1 MLVRLVAAAFAGA
14 LIALPA
20 LAQPAGTLKK
30 IADSKSIALGYLP
43 ESVPFS
49 FADSAGTPSGY
60 SVDLCKRVAA
70 GIQQQLNLAT
80 LDVKWVPITLANRF
94 EMVNAGTIDLE
105 CATSTNTI
113 SRQKI
118 VDFSLMTWVDGGNFL
133 TRGPA
138 PAKGVAD
145 LNGKKVGVV
154 KDTTTDKALRDA
166 IARAAVRVEV
176 VPAPSHFDGMRMLAD
191 GSIDAYA
198 ADQTV
203 LIGLAVAA
211 GDKLVVRLAENGFS
225 YEPYG
230 FSLRRNDA
238 DFKQAVNR
246 VLAQLYRTGEIGP
259 IYERWFGRLGKPGNL
274 LAAMYTLNALPE

>member
-1 MLVRLVAAAFAGA
+1 MLVRLAAAALAGA

-20 LAQPAGTLKK
+20 LAQSSGTLKK
-30 IADSKSIALGYLP
+30 IADTKTIALGHLP

-49 FADSAGTPSGY
+49 FTDSSGQPSGY

-70 GIQQQLNLAT
+70 GIQQQLNLAQ
-80 LDVKWVPITLANRF
+80 LELKWVPITLANRF
-94 EMVNAGTIDLE
+94 EMVASGAIDLE

-118 VDFSLMTWVDGGNFL
+118 VDFSLMTWVDGGSFV
-133 TRGPA
+133 TRGTNQP
-138 PAKGVAD
+138 KGVSD
-145 LNGKKVGVV
+145 LAGKKVGVV
-154 KDTTTDKALRDA
+154 KDTTTDRALRDA
-166 IARAAVRVEV
+166 IARAAVRAEV
-176 VPAPSHFDGMRMLAD
+176 VAAPTHFDGMRMLAD

-203 LIGLAVAA
+203 LIGLAAAA
-211 GDKLVVRLAENGFS
+211 GDKLVLRLAENGFS

-246 VLAQLYRTGEIGP
+246 VLAQLYRTGEIAP
-259 IYERWFGRLGKPGNL
+259 IYERWFGRLGKPGPL
-274 LAAMYTLNALPE
+274 LAAMFTLNALPE

>member
-1 MLVRLVAAAFAGA
+1 MLLRLAAAALAGA

-20 LAQPAGTLKK
+20 SAQSTGTLKK
-30 IADSKSIALGYLP
+30 IADSKSIALGYLS

-49 FADSAGTPSGY
+49 FADSSGAPSGY
-60 SVDLCKRVAA
+60 SVDLCKRIAA
-70 GIQQQLNLAT
+70 GIQQQLNLPA
-80 LDVKWVPITLANRF
+80 LDVKWVPITLSNRF
-94 EMVNAGTIDLE
+94 EMVNSGAIDLE

-113 SRQKI
+113 GRQKI
-118 VDFSLMTWVDGGNFL
+118 VDFSLMTWVDGGSFL
-133 TRGPA
+133 TRGTST
-138 PAKGVAD
+138 AKGVGD
-145 LNGKKVGVV
+145 LSGMKVGVV

-176 VPAPSHFDGMRMLAD
+176 VPAPSHFDGMRMLAE
-191 GSIDAYA
+191 GAIDAYA

-211 GDKLVVRLAENGFS
+211 GDKIVVRMAENGFS

-230 FSLRRNDA
+230 FSMRRNDA

-259 IYERWFGRLGKPGNL
+259 IYERWFGRLGKPGPL
-274 LAAMYTLNALPE
+274 LAAMFTLNALPE